1 MYKNRMMSAD
11 EIFNKAMSTMA
22 PLPSQ
27 ESCARALSALFSF
40 HLVKNELMDAGFSAD
55 ELPYHHAIMVAPTGA
70 GKTYLLRHIAKVCG
84 VNMIFMDGSSVS
96 RDGWKGASFSQQLL
110 AARNAAKDDYTFARS
125 VLFVDE
131 FDKMRLYHD
140 RNDGGNPQDNLL
152 QMFNGGE
159 VAAEAE
165 GRQVDTIDVS
175 RFTVIMGGAFAGLE
189 EIIRKRMSPKAN
201 VGFGAAATGKELDDR
216 AILHYATP
224 GDLQKYGMKKELIA
238 RIGSILHINPLA
250 VEDYRHLLTAEAGSV
265 QANYRNYFSHGF
277 GVDFD
282 ISEEAICQ
290 IAEQCSQ
297 ATTGARAVTPIVN
310 EAMRTAFAEVDKDRT
325 INKVVLT
332 ANTDGCFVEYEHG
345 DRGVVSLV
353 DADHDIF
360 NSYDIS
366 GNSALD
372 IAETLYREYLATK
385 RDQDFTQEFGV
396 FVRMSLTYLQ
406 TACRKPERHFE
417 NLRKFATA
425 THKSAKSQLS
435 PYEIIISDYLQRPD
449 CDPDMKEWFEDF
461 RKLWSR
467 DTAQRLSR
475 ALTAIRLH
483 LVQEHGTSDIRFNA
497 PEVKRTKPSAPDT
510 TQTADT
516 P

>member
-1 MYKNRMMSAD
+1 MHKNRMMSAD
-11 EIFNKAMSTMA
+11 EIFNKAIATMA

-55 ELPYHHAIMVAPTGA
+55 ELPQHHAIMVAPTGV
-70 GKTYLLRHIAKVCG
+70 GKTYLLRHIAKACG

-110 AARNAAKDDYTFARS
+110 AARNAAKDDHTFSRS

-140 RNDGGNPQDNLL
+140 RNDGANPQDNLL

-159 VAAEAE
+159 VAVESE

-189 EIIRKRMSPKAN
+189 EIIRKRMSPN
-201 VGFGAAATGKELDDR
+201 VSVGFGATAAGKELDDR
-216 AILHYATP
+216 TILHYTTP
-224 GDLQKYGMKKELIA
+224 GDLQNYGMKKELIA
-238 RIGSILHINPLA
+238 RIGSILHINPLG
-250 VEDYRHLLTAEAGSV
+250 VEDYRRLLTSETGSV
-265 QANYRNYFSHGF
+265 QANYRNFFFHGF
-277 GVDFD
+277 GVDFY
-282 ISEEAICQ
+282 ISDEAVFR
-290 IAEQCSQ
+290 IAEQCSKT
-297 ATTGARAVTPIVN
+297 TTGARAVTPIVN
-310 EAMRTAFAEVDKDRT
+310 EAMRTVFAEVDKDRT
-325 INKVVLT
+325 INKVVLN
-332 ANTDGCFVEYEHG
+332 ANKDGCFVEYEHG
-345 DRGVVSLV
+345 DRGIVSLV
-353 DADHDIF
+353 AAAHDNF

-366 GNSALD
+366 GDSALD
-372 IAETLYREYLATK
+372 IAETLYREYLAVK
-385 RDQDFTQEFGV
+385 CDQDFTQEFGV

-406 TACRKPERHFE
+406 MACRKSERHFE

-449 CDPDMKEWFEDF
+449 RDPNMKGWFEDF
-461 RKLWSR
+461 RRLWSR

-475 ALTAIRLH
+475 ALTAIRLR
-483 LVQEHGTSDIRFNA
+483 LVQEYDTSDIRFNA
-497 PEVKRTKPSAPDT
+497 PEVKRTTTSAPDT
-510 TQTADT
+510 IQTADT